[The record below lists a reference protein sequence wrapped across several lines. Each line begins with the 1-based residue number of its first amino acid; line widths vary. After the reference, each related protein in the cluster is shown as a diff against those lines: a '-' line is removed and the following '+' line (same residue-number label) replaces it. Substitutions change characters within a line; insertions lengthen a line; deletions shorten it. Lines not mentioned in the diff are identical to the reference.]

1 MKLCI
6 VGTGYVGLVTGTC
19 FAEMGNDV
27 ICVDNDISKIEMLRN
42 GSIPIWE
49 PGLEEMV
56 IKNSNQGR
64 LNFTT
69 DIKDAV
75 EKSDICFIAVGT
87 PPDEDGSADL
97 QYVLAVAGDIAKYMN
112 GNKIVIDKSTVPV
125 GTADLVSKKIAE
137 VLTDRQVDFKFDV
150 VSNPEFLKEGAAIED
165 SMKPDRVVIGTE
177 NPETAEVMRKLYS
190 PFARSH
196 DKVIVMSV
204 RSAEMTKYAAN
215 AMLATKISFM
225 NDIANLC
232 EKMGADIHEVR
243 HGIGSD
249 SRIGYKFI
257 YPGVGYGGSCFPK
270 DVQALVQMALKQN
283 THVRI
288 LEAVE
293 DVNND
298 QKKVMI
304 KKVKQHF
311 GEDLYGKVFA
321 IWGLAFKPQTDD
333 MREAPSITIINGLL
347 EAGAKIQAYD
357 PVAITESKRIFGKN
371 NCITYFDENFDALVN
386 ADAMLLVTEWHQFRF
401 PDFQKV
407 KSLMKQPVIFDG
419 RNQYNPKE
427 LREKGFSYYSIGRK

>member
-27 ICVDNDISKIEMLRN
+27 ICVDNDISKIEMLKN

-49 PGLEEMV
+49 PGLEDMV
-56 IKNSNQGR
+56 KKNSVQGR

-69 DIKDAV
+69 DIEEAV
-75 EKSDICFIAVGT
+75 EKSEICFIAVGT

-137 VLTDRQVDFKFDV
+137 VLAKRQVDYKFDV

-177 NPETAEVMRKLYS
+177 NPETAEIMRKLYS

-196 DKVIVMSV
+196 EKVIVMSV

-270 DVQALVQMALKQN
+270 DVQALVQMALKQD

-304 KKVKQHF
+304 KKVQQHF
-311 GEDLYGKVFA
+311 GEDLSGKVFA

-357 PVAITESKRIFGKN
+357 PVTITESKRIFGKN
-371 NCITYFDENFDALVN
+371 NSITYFEDNFSALEN

-407 KSLMKQPVIFDG
+407 KSLLKQPVIFDG

-427 LREKGFSYYSIGRK
+427 LREKGYVYYSIGRK